1 MALNFYE
8 NLSSDFI
15 KLLENGD
22 EHNVIIEVGES
33 SIMQPFK
40 VHSTVLCY
48 DVTIYHNGVI
58 INDRLLI
65 IAGFKN
71 FTQSSEL
78 FYLDLLNSFDTSNVL
93 WNLIHNGDLPIYT
106 YGSTAIASLDNSTI
120 FLIGGYIKNK
130 TTNEFDYSK
139 QVYTYDYNTSKWTT
153 PSITGD
159 SIPERQQMT
168 GVINTSGTIY
178 IFGGFN
184 ITNAITQAGKT
195 YNDMNILDTFS
206 FTWKSLSI
214 TNNIPLPGSDYSTC
228 ILPNGIIVYIGGQ
241 EEISYDKPSYLLG
254 MKKIKLFDTKK
265 DEWSSMEATGDDVD
279 PRWIFSS
286 VLTPDGR
293 IIIFGGCT
301 YDFTGVSPNLA
312 VLDTTKNPY
321 EWSIP
326 SNSKVNLPPSIYGH
340 TANLYYNYMIVTFGF
355 NIDNKTYNSQ
365 VYLFDIRNNTWVTRF
380 DPSTPISSPTSTSS
394 PTPSRKPLL
403 IGLGIGIG
411 VVVLICIGIFI
422 FYKRDR
428 ILRIDSTVSDRIHN
442 DRIAGTGGD

>member
-1 MALNFYE
+1 MHFLYDLFKFIFY
-8 NLSSDFI
+8 
-15 KLLENGD
+15 
-22 EHNVIIEVGES
+22 IIFLIN
-33 SIMQPFK
+33 SI
-40 VHSTVLCY
+40 LCY
-48 DVTIYHNGVI
+48 DPPQRIYHNSVI
-58 INDRLLI
+58 INDRLVI
-65 IAGFKN
+65 IAGVKDSI
-71 FTQSSEL
+71 QSAEL
-78 FYLDLLNSFDTSNVL
+78 FYLDLLNSFDTSNIL

-106 YGSTAIASLDNSTI
+106 HGSTAIVSLDNSTI

-130 TTNEFDYSK
+130 TTSELNYSK
-139 QVYTYDYNTSKWTT
+139 QVYTYNYNASNWTT
-153 PSITGD
+153 PLITGD

-168 GVINTSGTIY
+168 GVISTSGTIY

-184 ITNAITQAGKT
+184 VTNATTRAGKT

-206 FTWKSLSI
+206 FTWKNLSI
-214 TNNIPLPGSDYSTC
+214 TNNIPLPGSDYSAC

-293 IIIFGGCT
+293 IIVFGGCAFN
-301 YDFTGVSPNLA
+301 FTGVNPNLA

-326 SNSKVNLPPSIYGH
+326 SISKDNSPQSLYGH
-340 TANLYYNYMIVTFGF
+340 SANLYYNYMIITFGY
-355 NIDNKTYNSQ
+355 NIENKTFNSQ
-365 VYLFDIRNNTWVTRF
+365 VYLYDIANNTWITRF
-380 DPSTPISSPTSTSS
+380 DPPPPSNSTLYPTSTPLPSLTPTSS

-411 VVVLICIGIFI
+411 VIVLICIGIFI
-422 FYKRDR
+422 FYKRDK
-428 ILRIDSTVSDRIHN
+428 ILRIDGNASGRIHN
-442 DRIAGTGGD
+442 DRILRIAGTSGDDD